1 MKHPWLKKDVND
13 DKARNVPEVAENL
26 REYMQFGD
34 FQKGIVDLLS
44 TLKARNQDLE
54 EVGELFM
61 KYDTDNN
68 GFLD

>member
-1 MKHPWLKKDVND
+1 
-13 DKARNVPEVAENL
+13 
-26 REYMQFGD
+26 MQFGD

-68 GFLD
+68 GFLDQKEFKKWMADTKKSDKDLDV